1 MRLFFY
7 FLCISFSNKEIC
19 FNISGML
26 VDLMPLEKLLR
37 KIKQEY
43 ESGFLKAMHFFIS
56 LLSFLETLLKIPY
69 SYLFNRV
76 NVTDQPCQS
85 IHLSKV
91 HNWNLKI
98 VLGTFLVSNQRCIW
112 NSVKHLGWSLFAK
125 IVNSRKLLT
134 IFSKKGSIVDVWQS
148 PKYTSDNLWRKSL
161 ILTEKFLL
169 SSNIGHMIRSS
180 CREVFCKKNVLRNFA
195 KFTGKHLCQSLLF
208 NKVAVF

>member
-69 SYLFNRV
+69 PYLFNRV

-112 NSVKHLGWSLFAK
+112 NSVKHLGWSLD
-125 IVNSRKLLT
+125 SRKLLT

-148 PKYTSDNLWRKSL
+148 PKYTSDNPWRKSL

-169 SSNIGHMIRSS
+169 SSNIRHMIRSS

-195 KFTGKHLCQSLLF
+195 KFTGKHLCQRLLF